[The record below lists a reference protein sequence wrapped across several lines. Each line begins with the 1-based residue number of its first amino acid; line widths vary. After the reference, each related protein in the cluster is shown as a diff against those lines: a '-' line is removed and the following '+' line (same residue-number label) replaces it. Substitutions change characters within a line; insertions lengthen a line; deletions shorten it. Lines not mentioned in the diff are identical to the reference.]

1 MYKTGETTGETQ
13 EPIAVVGLD
22 VSVGDIGFTWPGA
35 GSRILKRRC
44 RHNIGRSARET
55 LAVNTGGCCA
65 GGGHSGE
72 MCPIIVRRMHIA
84 GRRKAVEEAK
94 TAASVEKTGD
104 VNMMQGDRKCGAQGT
119 LKDRWSGCEH
129 RNGEYSRGIGA
140 VHSIKR
146 EILINNV
153 KVATY
158 IAH

>member
-72 MCPIIVRRMHIA
+72 MCPIIVSRMHIA
-84 GRRKAVEEAK
+84 GRHKARSSAGGGHSGGVYPKVEGGMRIAGWRKA
-94 TAASVEKTGD
+94 
-104 VNMMQGDRKCGAQGT
+104 R
-119 LKDRWSGCEH
+119 
-129 RNGEYSRGIGA
+129 
-140 VHSIKR
+140 
-146 EILINNV
+146 
-153 KVATY
+153 KVAEETR
-158 IAH
+158 IM